1 MTLNDAEATQA
12 TLQTLKHRLEQLQQ
26 PQQQDHQDQYAAKLC
41 KDLLQK
47 KRFLD
52 SANRALLT
60 LHRDLSTKEDING
73 TLYTNDHVPFRFERG
88 DSIGVAMSITSLDK
102 QLMESK
108 SWVEALKS
116 EKETLEKEVKGL
128 EAWNEQLEQV
138 VKKLQSYKDEGQ
150 NDIRERIQRENY
162 RGELLKGHLSELR
175 GLPEV

>member
-1 MTLNDAEATQA
+1 MTPNDAEATQT

-26 PQQQDHQDQYAAKLC
+26 PQHQDQQDQYAAKLH

-47 KRFLD
+47 KRFLE

-73 TLYTNDHVPFRFERG
+73 TLYTNDHVPFKFERG

-108 SWVEALKS
+108 SWVEALRS
-116 EKETLEKEVKGL
+116 EKETLEKEIEGL

-138 VKKLQSYKDEGQ
+138 VKRLQCYKDEGQ
-150 NDIRERIQRENY
+150 DDIRERIKRENY
-162 RGELLKGHLSELR
+162 RGELLKRHLNELK
-175 GLPEV
+175 GLPDV